1 MHGPDKNC
9 VNDAWKAAASNI
21 GVVVVDDDVNFFVVV
36 VVVPTFF
43 VDHDVVVLFVA

>member
-21 GVVVVDDDVNFFVVV
+21 GVVVVDVNFFFF